1 MKHHYIPAFYL
12 RGFVDPGCP
21 PRHTRCLWLADLSNG
36 KINCKSPEN
45 AAAITDYYAVGDGE
59 NRQDVEKYL
68 SAVESQTAPVITK
81 ILGDYDTIDE
91 NDKAILAYF
100 AALQIVR
107 VPQFRDR
114 VEDFITRIAEVTNV
128 MIVRSRYNF
137 ENGLRALH
145 PDRTFTPQEVQAIY
159 AFASD
164 PSSYRIRANPEAA
177 LGVGLNIVPEIRHIL
192 NRMSWAIMEPAS
204 GGNFWTSD
212 NPLYYINPD
221 SKHAFMGHALLA
233 KSVEVNLPLGPR
245 RCLFMAWS
253 PRIEGPGRI
262 PVKDVPCIQER
273 GIAGAKRYL
282 FCSTK
287 ADAEAALAAHRRMYP
302 SRHVRSSA

>member
-1 MKHHYIPAFYL
+1 VKHHYVPAFYL
-12 RGFVDPGCP
+12 RGFVDPACP
-21 PRHTRCLWLADLSNG
+21 PGHTPCVWLVDLDTA
-36 KINCKSPEN
+36 KIKCKSPEN

-68 SAVESQTAPVITK
+68 SAVESQTAPVITR
-81 ILGDYDTIDE
+81 ILGDCDTIDE

-114 VEDFITRIAEVTNV
+114 VEEFITSIAEVTNA
-128 MIVRSRYNF
+128 MIIRSRDSF
-137 ENGLRALH
+137 EDGLRASH
-145 PDRTFTPQEVQAIY
+145 PDRTFTLEEMDEIY
-159 AFASD
+159 AFACD

-177 LGVGLNIVPEIRHIL
+177 LGVGLNVVPKIRDIL
-192 NRMSWAIMEPAS
+192 NRMSWAIMEPPGA
-204 GGNFWTSD
+204 GNFWSSD
-212 NPLYYINPD
+212 NPLYYINPN
-221 SKHAFMGHALLA
+221 STHPFMGHALLA
-233 KSVEVNLPLGPR
+233 KSIEVNLPLGPR

-253 PRIEGPGRI
+253 SGIEGPGRI

-287 ADAEAALAAHRRMYP
+287 ADAEAALAAHCRMYP
-302 SRHVRSSA
+302 SRHERPSA